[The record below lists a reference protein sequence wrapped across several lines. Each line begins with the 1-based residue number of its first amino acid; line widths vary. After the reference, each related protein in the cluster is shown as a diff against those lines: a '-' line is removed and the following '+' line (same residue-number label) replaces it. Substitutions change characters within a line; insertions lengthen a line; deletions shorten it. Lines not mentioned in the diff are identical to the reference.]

1 MGMYSDNRFD
11 NELSEDGNE
20 LSEDGNG
27 LSEDGNGLSED
38 GNRLSED
45 SNGLSEEEMA
55 RATEVIIPAP
65 DATPTPGNQAPG
77 NQAPGNQASGNQEAA
92 DVSQEDFP
100 SAALLPDAGQ
110 RMSLG
115 RAMGVSA
122 AVGVA
127 GVCVA
132 SVLTKEDASLSRAA
146 TPDNEKSADD
156 IAANAGAGDDTE
168 RVEVPAAPHVT
179 ISYED
184 TPMNSGMETCDA
196 GDIADAGA
204 NHVGGAEAPDP
215 LFGGFGSL
223 CADI

>member
-1 MGMYSDNRFD
+1 MGMYSDNRFY
-11 NELSEDGNE
+11 NE

-27 LSEDGNGLSED
+27 LSEDGNGLSE
-38 GNRLSED
+38 
-45 SNGLSEEEMA
+45 EEMA
-55 RATEVIIPAP
+55 RATEVIVPAP
-65 DATPTPGNQAPG
+65 DATPTPGNQASG
-77 NQAPGNQASGNQEAA
+77 NQAPGNQEAA

-168 RVEVPAAPHVT
+168 RVEVPAAPHGT

-204 NHVGGAEAPDP
+204 NHVGGAETPDP

>member
-27 LSEDGNGLSED
+27 LSE
-38 GNRLSED
+38 
-45 SNGLSEEEMA
+45 EEMA
-55 RATEVIIPAP
+55 RATEVIVPAP

-77 NQAPGNQASGNQEAA
+77 NQAAGNQAPGNQVAA

-146 TPDNEKSADD
+146 TPENEKSADD
-156 IAANAGAGDDTE
+156 IAANAGASDDTE

-184 TPMNSGMETCDA
+184 TPMNSGMEICDA
-196 GDIADAGA
+196 GDIADASA
-204 NHVGGAEAPDP
+204 NHVGAAEAPDP
-215 LFGGFGSL
+215 LFGGFGSV

>member
-1 MGMYSDNRFD
+1 MGMYSDNRF
-11 NELSEDGNE
+11 NNE

-27 LSEDGNGLSED
+27 LSEDSNGLSED
-38 GNRLSED
+38 G
-45 SNGLSEEEMA
+45 NGLSEEEMA
-55 RATEVIIPAP
+55 RATEVIVPAP
-65 DATPTPGNQAPG
+65 DATPTPGNQASG
-77 NQAPGNQASGNQEAA
+77 NQAPGNQEAA

>member
-11 NELSEDGNE
+11 N
-20 LSEDGNG
+20 G
-27 LSEDGNGLSED
+27 LSEDGNGLT
-38 GNRLSED
+38 
-45 SNGLSEEEMA
+45 EEEMA
-55 RATEVIIPAP
+55 RATEVIVPAP
-65 DATPTPGNQAPG
+65 DATPTPGNQASG
-77 NQAPGNQASGNQEAA
+77 NQAPGNQVAA

-100 SAALLPDAGQ
+100 LAALLPNAGQ

-156 IAANAGAGDDTE
+156 IAANAGAGDGTE
-168 RVEVPAAPHVT
+168 RIEVPAAPHVT

-196 GDIADAGA
+196 GDIADASA
-204 NHVGGAEAPDP
+204 NHVGGAEAPDS
-215 LFGGFGSL
+215 LFGGFGSV

>member
-11 NELSEDGNE
+11 NELSEDGN
-20 LSEDGNG
+20 
-27 LSEDGNGLSED
+27 GLSED

-45 SNGLSEEEMA
+45 GNGLSEEEMA
-55 RATEVIIPAP
+55 RATEVIVPAP
-65 DATPTPGNQAPG
+65 DATPTPGNQASG
-77 NQAPGNQASGNQEAA
+77 NQAPGNQEAA

-100 SAALLPDAGQ
+100 SAALLPDARQ

>member
-1 MGMYSDNRFD
+1 MGMYSDNRLD
-11 NELSEDGNE
+11 NE

-27 LSEDGNGLSED
+27 LSEDGNGLT
-38 GNRLSED
+38 ED

-55 RATEVIIPAP
+55 RATEVIVPSP
-65 DATPTPGNQAPG
+65 DATPTPGNQALG
-77 NQAPGNQASGNQEAA
+77 NQAPGNQAPGNQEAA

>member
-1 MGMYSDNRFD
+1 MGMYSDNRFN
-11 NELSEDGNE
+11 NELT
-20 LSEDGNG
+20 EDGNG
-27 LSEDGNGLSED
+27 LSEDGNGLSE
-38 GNRLSED
+38 
-45 SNGLSEEEMA
+45 EEMA
-55 RATEVIIPAP
+55 RATEVIVPAP
-65 DATPTPGNQAPG
+65 DATPTPGNQASG
-77 NQAPGNQASGNQEAA
+77 NQEPGNQEAA

-204 NHVGGAEAPDP
+204 NHVGGAETPDP

>member
-1 MGMYSDNRFD
+1 MGMYSDSRFY
-11 NELSEDGNE
+11 
-20 LSEDGNG
+20 NG
-27 LSEDGNGLSED
+27 LSEDG
-38 GNRLSED
+38 
-45 SNGLSEEEMA
+45 NGLSEEEMA
-55 RATEVIIPAP
+55 RATEVIVPAP

-77 NQAPGNQASGNQEAA
+77 NQAPGNQEAA

>member
-11 NELSEDGNE
+11 NE

-27 LSEDGNGLSED
+27 LSEDGNGLSE
-38 GNRLSED
+38 
-45 SNGLSEEEMA
+45 EEMA
-55 RATEVIIPAP
+55 RATEVIVPAP
-65 DATPTPGNQAPG
+65 DATPTPGNQAHGNQAPGNQAPG
-77 NQAPGNQASGNQEAA
+77 NQAPGNQVAA

-100 SAALLPDAGQ
+100 SAALLPEAGQ

-146 TPDNEKSADD
+146 TPENEKSADD

>member
-11 NELSEDGNE
+11 NELSEDSNR
-20 LSEDGNG
+20 
-27 LSEDGNGLSED
+27 LSED
-38 GNRLSED
+38 GNR
-45 SNGLSEEEMA
+45 LSEEEMA
-55 RATEVIIPAP
+55 RATEVIVPAP
-65 DATPTPGNQAPG
+65 DATPTPG

-100 SAALLPDAGQ
+100 SAALLPDARQ

-184 TPMNSGMETCDA
+184 APMNSGMETCDA

>member
-11 NELSEDGNE
+11 NELSEDGNR

-27 LSEDGNGLSED
+27 
-38 GNRLSED
+38 LSED

-55 RATEVIIPAP
+55 RATEVIVPAP
-65 DATPTPGNQAPG
+65 DATPTPGNQASGNQASG
-77 NQAPGNQASGNQEAA
+77 NQAPGNQEAA

>member
-1 MGMYSDNRFD
+1 MGMYSDNHFD
-11 NELSEDGNE
+11 NE
-20 LSEDGNG
+20 
-27 LSEDGNGLSED
+27 LSED

-55 RATEVIIPAP
+55 RATEVIVPAP
-65 DATPTPGNQAPG
+65 DATPIPGNQAS
-77 NQAPGNQASGNQEAA
+77 GNQASGNQEAA

>member
-11 NELSEDGNE
+11 NELSEDGNR
-20 LSEDGNG
+20 LTEDSNG
-27 LSEDGNGLSED
+27 
-38 GNRLSED
+38 LSED

-55 RATEVIIPAP
+55 RATEVIVPAP
-65 DATPTPGNQAPG
+65 DATPTPGNQASGNQAPG
-77 NQAPGNQASGNQEAA
+77 NQAPGNQESA

>member
-11 NELSEDGNE
+11 NELSEDGKG
-20 LSEDGNG
+20 LSEDDNG
-27 LSEDGNGLSED
+27 LSEDG
-38 GNRLSED
+38 
-45 SNGLSEEEMA
+45 NGLSEEEMA
-55 RATEVIIPAP
+55 RATEVIVPAP

-77 NQAPGNQASGNQEAA
+77 NQAPGNQAAA

-115 RAMGVSA
+115 RAIGVSA

-146 TPDNEKSADD
+146 TPENEKSADD

-196 GDIADAGA
+196 GDIADASA

>member
-1 MGMYSDNRFD
+1 MGMYSDNRF
-11 NELSEDGNE
+11 NNE

-27 LSEDGNGLSED
+27 LTEDG
-38 GNRLSED
+38 
-45 SNGLSEEEMA
+45 NGLSEEEMA
-55 RATEVIIPAP
+55 RATEVIVPAP

-77 NQAPGNQASGNQEAA
+77 NQEAGNQEAGNQEAA

-115 RAMGVSA
+115 RAIGVSA

-204 NHVGGAEAPDP
+204 NHVGGAETPDP

>member
-11 NELSEDGNE
+11 NELSEDGNR
-20 LSEDGNG
+20 LTEDGNG
-27 LSEDGNGLSED
+27 LSEDSNGLSED
-38 GNRLSED
+38 G
-45 SNGLSEEEMA
+45 NGLSEEEMA
-55 RATEVIIPAP
+55 RATEVIVPAP

-77 NQAPGNQASGNQEAA
+77 NQAPGNQEAA

-110 RMSLG
+110 RMLLG

>member
-11 NELSEDGNE
+11 NELSEDGNR
-20 LSEDGNG
+20 LTED
-27 LSEDGNGLSED
+27 S
-38 GNRLSED
+38 NRLSED
-45 SNGLSEEEMA
+45 GNGLSEEEMA
-55 RATEVIIPAP
+55 RATEVIVPAP
-65 DATPTPGNQAPG
+65 DATPTPGNQAS
-77 NQAPGNQASGNQEAA
+77 GNQASGNQEAA
-92 DVSQEDFP
+92 EVSQEDFP

>member
-11 NELSEDGNE
+11 N
-20 LSEDGNG
+20 G
-27 LSEDGNGLSED
+27 LSEDGNGPSED
-38 GNRLSED
+38 G
-45 SNGLSEEEMA
+45 NGLSEEEMA
-55 RATEVIIPAP
+55 RATEVIVPAP

-77 NQAPGNQASGNQEAA
+77 NQAPGNQAAA

-146 TPDNEKSADD
+146 TPENEKSADD

>member
-11 NELSEDGNE
+11 NELSEDGN
-20 LSEDGNG
+20 G
-27 LSEDGNGLSED
+27 LSEDS
-38 GNRLSED
+38 NRLSED
-45 SNGLSEEEMA
+45 GNGLSEEEMA
-55 RATEVIIPAP
+55 RATEVIVPAP
-65 DATPTPGNQAPG
+65 DATPTPGNQAS
-77 NQAPGNQASGNQEAA
+77 GNQASGNQEAA

-184 TPMNSGMETCDA
+184 MPMNSGMETCDA

>member
-11 NELSEDGNE
+11 NE

-27 LSEDGNGLSED
+27 LSEDGNGLSE
-38 GNRLSED
+38 
-45 SNGLSEEEMA
+45 EEMA
-55 RATEVIIPAP
+55 RATEVIVPAP
-65 DATPTPGNQAPG
+65 DATPTPGNQASG
-77 NQAPGNQASGNQEAA
+77 NQAPGNQEAA

>member
-1 MGMYSDNRFD
+1 MGMYSDNRFN
-11 NELSEDGNE
+11 NELT
-20 LSEDGNG
+20 EDGNG
-27 LSEDGNGLSED
+27 LSEDGNGLT
-38 GNRLSED
+38 
-45 SNGLSEEEMA
+45 EEEMA
-55 RATEVIIPAP
+55 RATEVIVPAP
-65 DATPTPGNQAPG
+65 DATPTPGNQASG
-77 NQAPGNQASGNQEAA
+77 NQAPGNQEAA

-204 NHVGGAEAPDP
+204 NHVGGAETPDP

>member
-11 NELSEDGNE
+11 NE

-38 GNRLSED
+38 GN
-45 SNGLSEEEMA
+45 GLSEEEMA
-55 RATEVIIPAP
+55 RATEVIVPAP
-65 DATPTPGNQAPG
+65 DATPTPGNQASG
-77 NQAPGNQASGNQEAA
+77 NQAPGNQEAA

-204 NHVGGAEAPDP
+204 NHIGGAETPDP

>member
-11 NELSEDGNE
+11 NE

-27 LSEDGNGLSED
+27 LSEDGNGLSE
-38 GNRLSED
+38 
-45 SNGLSEEEMA
+45 EEMA
-55 RATEVIIPAP
+55 RATEVIVPAP

-77 NQAPGNQASGNQEAA
+77 NQAPGNQAAA

-115 RAMGVSA
+115 RAIGVSA

-132 SVLTKEDASLSRAA
+132 SVLSKEDASLSRAA
-146 TPDNEKSADD
+146 TPENEKSADD
-156 IAANAGAGDDTE
+156 IAAKAGAGDDTE

-204 NHVGGAEAPDP
+204 NHVGGAETPDP

>member
-1 MGMYSDNRFD
+1 MGMYSDNRFN
-11 NELSEDGNE
+11 NELT
-20 LSEDGNG
+20 EDGNG
-27 LSEDGNGLSED
+27 
-38 GNRLSED
+38 LSED

-55 RATEVIIPAP
+55 RATEVIVPAP
-65 DATPTPGNQAPG
+65 DATPTPGNQASG
-77 NQAPGNQASGNQEAA
+77 NQAPGNQEAA

-204 NHVGGAEAPDP
+204 NHVGGAETPDP

>member
-1 MGMYSDNRFD
+1 MGMYSDNRFY
-11 NELSEDGNE
+11 NELSEDGNR
-20 LSEDGNG
+20 LTEDGNG
-27 LSEDGNGLSED
+27 LSEDGNGLSE
-38 GNRLSED
+38 
-45 SNGLSEEEMA
+45 EEMA
-55 RATEVIIPAP
+55 RATEVIVPAP

-77 NQAPGNQASGNQEAA
+77 NQEAGNQEAGNQEA
-92 DVSQEDFP
+92 VDVSQEDFP

>member
-11 NELSEDGNE
+11 NE
-20 LSEDGNG
+20 
-27 LSEDGNGLSED
+27 LSED

-55 RATEVIIPAP
+55 RATEVIVPAP

-77 NQAPGNQASGNQEAA
+77 NQAPGNQEAA

-146 TPDNEKSADD
+146 TPENEKSADD

-204 NHVGGAEAPDP
+204 NHVGGAEATDS

>member
-1 MGMYSDNRFD
+1 MGMYSDNRFY
-11 NELSEDGNE
+11 NELSEDG
-20 LSEDGNG
+20 
-27 LSEDGNGLSED
+27 
-38 GNRLSED
+38 
-45 SNGLSEEEMA
+45 NGLSEEEMA
-55 RATEVIIPAP
+55 RATEVIVPAP
-65 DATPTPGNQAPG
+65 DATPTPGNQAS
-77 NQAPGNQASGNQEAA
+77 GNQASGNQEAA

-204 NHVGGAEAPDP
+204 NHVGGAEATDP
-215 LFGGFGSL
+215 IFGGFGSL

>member
-11 NELSEDGNE
+11 NE

-27 LSEDGNGLSED
+27 LSEDGNGLSE
-38 GNRLSED
+38 
-45 SNGLSEEEMA
+45 EEMA
-55 RATEVIIPAP
+55 RATEVIVPAP
-65 DATPTPGNQAPG
+65 DATPTPGNQAP
-77 NQAPGNQASGNQEAA
+77 GNQEAA

-204 NHVGGAEAPDP
+204 NHVGGAETPDP

>member
-11 NELSEDGNE
+11 
-20 LSEDGNG
+20 
-27 LSEDGNGLSED
+27 NGLSED

-45 SNGLSEEEMA
+45 SNGLSEDGNGLSEEEMA
-55 RATEVIIPAP
+55 RATEVIVPAP
-65 DATPTPGNQAPG
+65 DATPTPGNQAP
-77 NQAPGNQASGNQEAA
+77 GNQEAA

>member
-1 MGMYSDNRFD
+1 MGMYSDNRFY
-11 NELSEDGNE
+11 NELSEDG
-20 LSEDGNG
+20 
-27 LSEDGNGLSED
+27 
-38 GNRLSED
+38 
-45 SNGLSEEEMA
+45 NGLSEEEMA
-55 RATEVIIPAP
+55 RATEVIVPAP
-65 DATPTPGNQAPG
+65 DATPTPGNQASG
-77 NQAPGNQASGNQEAA
+77 NQAPGNQEAA

-127 GVCVA
+127 GICVA

-204 NHVGGAEAPDP
+204 NHVGGAETPDP

>member
-11 NELSEDGNE
+11 NELSEDGN
-20 LSEDGNG
+20 
-27 LSEDGNGLSED
+27 
-38 GNRLSED
+38 
-45 SNGLSEEEMA
+45 GLSEEEMA
-55 RATEVIIPAP
+55 RATEVIVPAP

-77 NQAPGNQASGNQEAA
+77 NQAAGNQAPGNQAAA

-100 SAALLPDAGQ
+100 SAALLPEAGQ

-146 TPDNEKSADD
+146 TPENEKSADD

>member
-1 MGMYSDNRFD
+1 MGMYSDNRF
-11 NELSEDGNE
+11 NNE

-27 LSEDGNGLSED
+27 LTEDG
-38 GNRLSED
+38 
-45 SNGLSEEEMA
+45 NGLSEEEMA
-55 RATEVIIPAP
+55 RATEVIVPAP
-65 DATPTPGNQAPG
+65 
-77 NQAPGNQASGNQEAA
+77 GNQEAA

-146 TPDNEKSADD
+146 TPENEKSADD

-184 TPMNSGMETCDA
+184 MPMNSGMETCDA
-196 GDIADAGA
+196 GDIADAGT
-204 NHVGGAEAPDP
+204 NHVGGAETPDP

>member
-11 NELSEDGNE
+11 NELSEDGN
-20 LSEDGNG
+20 G
-27 LSEDGNGLSED
+27 LSEDGNGLT
-38 GNRLSED
+38 
-45 SNGLSEEEMA
+45 EEEMA
-55 RATEVIIPAP
+55 RATEVIVPAP
-65 DATPTPGNQAPG
+65 DATPTPG

-132 SVLTKEDASLSRAA
+132 SVLSKEDASLSRAA
-146 TPDNEKSADD
+146 TPENEKSTDD
-156 IAANAGAGDDTE
+156 IAANAGVGDDTE

-204 NHVGGAEAPDP
+204 NHVGGAEATDP
-215 LFGGFGSL
+215 LFGGFGSV

>member
-1 MGMYSDNRFD
+1 MGMYSDNRFY
-11 NELSEDGNE
+11 NELSEDGNR
-20 LSEDGNG
+20 LTEDGNG
-27 LSEDGNGLSED
+27 LSEDGNGLSE
-38 GNRLSED
+38 
-45 SNGLSEEEMA
+45 EEMA
-55 RATEVIIPAP
+55 RATEVIVPAP

-77 NQAPGNQASGNQEAA
+77 NQEAGNQEAGNQEA
-92 DVSQEDFP
+92 VDVSQEDFP

-204 NHVGGAEAPDP
+204 NHVGGAEAPNP

>member
-11 NELSEDGNE
+11 NELSED
-20 LSEDGNG
+20 DNG
-27 LSEDGNGLSED
+27 LSEDG
-38 GNRLSED
+38 
-45 SNGLSEEEMA
+45 NGLSEEEMA
-55 RATEVIIPAP
+55 RATEVIVPAP
-65 DATPTPGNQAPG
+65 DATPTPGNQASG
-77 NQAPGNQASGNQEAA
+77 NQAPGNQEAA

-204 NHVGGAEAPDP
+204 NHVGGAETPDP

>member
-11 NELSEDGNE
+11 NELSEDGN
-20 LSEDGNG
+20 G
-27 LSEDGNGLSED
+27 LSEDGNGLT
-38 GNRLSED
+38 
-45 SNGLSEEEMA
+45 EEEMA
-55 RATEVIIPAP
+55 RATEVIVPAP

-77 NQAPGNQASGNQEAA
+77 NQAPGNQAPGNQEAA

-132 SVLTKEDASLSRAA
+132 SVLSKEDASLSRAA
-146 TPDNEKSADD
+146 TPENEKSTDD
-156 IAANAGAGDDTE
+156 IAANAGVGDDTE

-204 NHVGGAEAPDP
+204 NHVGGAEATDP
-215 LFGGFGSL
+215 LFGGFGSV

>member
-1 MGMYSDNRFD
+1 MGMYSDNRLD
-11 NELSEDGNE
+11 NE

-27 LSEDGNGLSED
+27 LSEDGNGLT
-38 GNRLSED
+38 ED

-55 RATEVIIPAP
+55 RATEVIVPAP
-65 DATPTPGNQAPG
+65 DATPI
-77 NQAPGNQASGNQEAA
+77 PGNQASGNQAAGNQAAA

>member
-1 MGMYSDNRFD
+1 MGMYSDNRFY
-11 NELSEDGNE
+11 NE

-27 LSEDGNGLSED
+27 
-38 GNRLSED
+38 LSED

-55 RATEVIIPAP
+55 RATEVIVPAP
-65 DATPTPGNQAPG
+65 DATPTPGNQAP
-77 NQAPGNQASGNQEAA
+77 GNQEAA

>member
-1 MGMYSDNRFD
+1 MGMYSDNRFY
-11 NELSEDGNE
+11 NE

-27 LSEDGNGLSED
+27 LSEDGNGLSE
-38 GNRLSED
+38 
-45 SNGLSEEEMA
+45 EEMA
-55 RATEVIIPAP
+55 RATEVIVPAP
-65 DATPTPGNQAPG
+65 DATPTPGNQASG
-77 NQAPGNQASGNQEAA
+77 NHASGNQEAV

-115 RAMGVSA
+115 RTMGVSA

-204 NHVGGAEAPDP
+204 NHVGGAETPDP